1 MERALQYSVLKTWQG
16 KEENIVKAQEM
27 LLKRA
32 KLNGL
37 ATEGKYETEDIK
49 GESLH
54 LSNYTY

>member
-1 MERALQYSVLKTWQG
+1 
-16 KEENIVKAQEM
+16 M